1 MEGICFYG
9 GRGREGRD
17 SEDEDEET
25 TMATVTAED
34 QGKAKESFYSRC
46 RSIYRES
53 KYRFTFF
60 LSTTVRGQSAFFLG

>member
-1 MEGICFYG
+1 MEG
-9 GRGREGRD
+9 GRGGRD

-25 TMATVTAED
+25 TMATVTED